1 MRGEGADEGLRTGDA
16 NRERVLVLLIVD
28 SLLIHVAPAL
38 NWFNESHAL
47 EVGLQGTSE
56 KTL

>member
-1 MRGEGADEGLRTGDA
+1 MRYA
-16 NRERVLVLLIVD
+16 NRERALVLLIVH
-28 SLLIHVAPAL
+28 SLLIRVAPAL